1 MSGSPGGSEVR
12 CHLLRTAR
20 RYALAAALLCVLP
33 LGAAAQGVTA
43 PALKA
48 AFLTNFSKFTEW
60 PDDALPANRALT
72 FCVMDDK
79 AVAAALQGILIGP
92 PGAPPQP
99 LSVRLV
105 KLDPSIRSCHI
116 LYVGNLD
123 AKQSAHLFDALKG
136 EPVFTVGDG
145 EKFAESGGVAQFIL
159 ENGRMRFAINV
170 AAAQRAH
177 LGLSSR
183 LLSLATLVKDA
194 PYGER

>member
-1 MSGSPGGSEVR
+1 MCPV
-12 CHLLRTAR
+12 LRTAR
-20 RYALAAALLCVLP
+20 HCALTAALLCVLP
-33 LGAAAQGVTA
+33 LGASAQGITA

-48 AFLTNFSKFTEW
+48 AFLANFSKFTEW
-60 PDDALPANRALT
+60 PDDAPLTNRVLT
-72 FCVMDDK
+72 FCVIDDR
-79 AVAAALQGILIGP
+79 AVAAALQGILTGT

-105 KLDPSIRSCHI
+105 KLDPSIRSCHM
-116 LYVGNLD
+116 LYVGKLD
-123 AKQSAHLFDALKG
+123 ARQSASLFETLKG
-136 EPVFTVGDG
+136 APVFTVGDG

-170 AAAQRAH
+170 TAAQRAR